1 MTTTDPR
8 HYDVIV
14 SPVITEK
21 ATNAS
26 EQHTSSVTK
35 EGGWNRKI
43 RRAIEPAMH
52 APINARHVRAHGS
65 RTFSGGAPI
74 ARRVGT
80 NKSLPVRSRLSDRF
94 TGATR

>member
-1 MTTTDPR
+1 
-8 HYDVIV
+8 V
-14 SPVITEK
+14 SVHVSRLHFDISRIK
-21 ATNAS
+21 ILACRKGW
-26 EQHTSSVTK
+26 HTSSVTK

-74 ARRVGT
+74 AR
-80 NKSLPVRSRLSDRF
+80 
-94 TGATR
+94 